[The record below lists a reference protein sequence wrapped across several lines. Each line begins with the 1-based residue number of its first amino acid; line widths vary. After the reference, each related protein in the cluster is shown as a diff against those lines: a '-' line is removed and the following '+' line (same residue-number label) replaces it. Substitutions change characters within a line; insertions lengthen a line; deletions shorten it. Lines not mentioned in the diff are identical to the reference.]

1 MRIYDMR
8 TEHLQEPLGLDSV
21 NPRFSWKIQGYEKNR
36 LQAAYRVKAFSDYK
50 GSRLLWDSGR
60 VPGRQTTGIVWG
72 ACRFNPGRGYIGKHS
87 RSLKTAFWRAG

>member
-36 LQAAYRVKAFSDYK
+36 LQAAYREC
-50 GSRLLWDSGR
+50 GSICG
-60 VPGRQTTGIVWG
+60 
-72 ACRFNPGRGYIGKHS
+72 
-87 RSLKTAFWRAG
+87 